1 MSSEIKPDAER
12 EKLKAELRAANL
24 EIENLKEQL
33 RIALGDLDKYYALK
47 NIPCEEYRSAPLPIA
62 FAHNMVESEIAPML
76 KMENLR
82 RALGIALR
90 YFASIVFADY
100 HSLGCFS
107 DEENKICRE
116 AFSRPVTD
124 GTWFFAA
131 EKIVRTYI
139 ERDKRPTLI
148 KEIPNLWIDGRN
160 KKTKFNGLCSDLV
173 KLRNDIHGKVSIDET
188 TARDWLERALPKW
201 DAMLK
206 EALPLCKYR
215 LFYLEGIDD
224 FGENGEILY
233 HLKWIMGEHLVP
245 RSERVQWRKKLRK
258 GKLYLWDPE
267 TADSMDLTPFM
278 AYEYNDITKT
288 RETYCIEQII
298 KGRLTFATLR
308 FPDKAELPN
317 HQQKIFTR
325 ETNTYESIVKWP

>member
-1 MSSEIKPDAER
+1 
-12 EKLKAELRAANL
+12 
-24 EIENLKEQL
+24 
-33 RIALGDLDKYYALK
+33 
-47 NIPCEEYRSAPLPIA
+47 
-62 FAHNMVESEIAPML
+62 
-76 KMENLR
+76 
-82 RALGIALR
+82 
-90 YFASIVFADY
+90 
-100 HSLGCFS
+100 
-107 DEENKICRE
+107 
-116 AFSRPVTD
+116 
-124 GTWFFAA
+124 
-131 EKIVRTYI
+131 
-139 ERDKRPTLI
+139 
-148 KEIPNLWIDGRN
+148 
-160 KKTKFNGLCSDLV
+160 
-173 KLRNDIHGKVSIDET
+173 
-188 TARDWLERALPKW
+188 
-201 DAMLK
+201 MLK